1 MKCCSPKLSARLLGV
16 QWTPGRKWMKVSVV
30 NVSNSPQTLHIPAP
44 AVNNIRLLLAAGSV
58 GLINFLMNLDLLCR
72 ML

>member
-1 MKCCSPKLSARLLGV
+1 MKDCQRLPSV
-16 QWTPGRKWMKVSVV
+16 QWPPGRKWMKVSVV

-44 AVNNIRLLLAAGSV
+44 SVNNIRLLSAAGSV
-58 GLINFLMNLDLLCR
+58 GLINFLMNVELLSA

>member
-1 MKCCSPKLSARLLGV
+1 
-16 QWTPGRKWMKVSVV
+16 MKVSVV

-44 AVNNIRLLLAAGSV
+44 AVNNIRLLSAAGSV
-58 GLINFLMNLDLLCR
+58 GLINFLMNVELLSA